1 VVILDSQSLKTTE
14 RGGTR
19 GFDGHKRVKGRKR
32 HLLVDTLG
40 MVVARWV
47 EAANVSDRRVG
58 ARLLA
63 GLQSGFPWIRTVM
76 ADAGYKSRK
85 LACELKRRHGW
96 RLHITKRRQRAFKV
110 VGLTWIVE
118 RTFAWLARNRR
129 LSKDYELKVQ
139 TSEAFIDLA
148 AIRLM
153 LKRLGPEIKLLKH
166 PLRHSEASN
175 PETNVDLRETARLF
189 LLFGKSAAMLLQ
201 PVFGED
207 PGPGQVCRGVRGP
220 ATYWAPAE
228 SIRPKAVFQFPEV
241 VTSSPHRG
249 LEYLEARFGFGLFRS
264 HLLDILKGCIQ
275 LPLDQI
281 QMRFVRDSFVLWL
294 LRHACISP

>member
-1 VVILDSQSLKTTE
+1 MAPATPLCSRARAPFTITFVPGKRRASWPNCNGRFMSRRASSRGRLPCPSVVILDSQSVQTTE
-14 RGGTR
+14 RGGAR

-40 MVVARWV
+40 MVVARRV

-58 ARLLA
+58 ARLLG
-63 GLQSGFPWIRTVM
+63 GLQSGFPSIRTVM
-76 ADAGYKSRK
+76 ADAGYESSK

-96 RLHITKRRQRAFKV
+96 RLHITKRRRRAFKV

-153 LKRLGPEIKLLKH
+153 LKRL
-166 PLRHSEASN
+166 
-175 PETNVDLRETARLF
+175 
-189 LLFGKSAAMLLQ
+189 
-201 PVFGED
+201 
-207 PGPGQVCRGVRGP
+207 
-220 ATYWAPAE
+220 AP
-228 SIRPKAVFQFPEV
+228 R
-241 VTSSPHRG
+241 
-249 LEYLEARFGFGLFRS
+249 
-264 HLLDILKGCIQ
+264 
-275 LPLDQI
+275 
-281 QMRFVRDSFVLWL
+281 
-294 LRHACISP
+294 

>member
-1 VVILDSQSLKTTE
+1 MIALGAPCCLTAREKNRLAAATSRRLLKRVFEKLTLPLRSRAHLRLRELWTTE

-40 MVVARWV
+40 MVVARRV

-63 GLQSGFPWIRTVM
+63 GLQSGLPSIRTVM
-76 ADAGYKSRK
+76 ADAGYESGK
-85 LACELKRRHGW
+85 LACELKRCHGW

-139 TSEAFIDLA
+139 TSEVFIDLA

-153 LKRLGPEIKLLKH
+153 LKRL
-166 PLRHSEASN
+166 
-175 PETNVDLRETARLF
+175 
-189 LLFGKSAAMLLQ
+189 
-201 PVFGED
+201 
-207 PGPGQVCRGVRGP
+207 
-220 ATYWAPAE
+220 AP
-228 SIRPKAVFQFPEV
+228 R
-241 VTSSPHRG
+241 
-249 LEYLEARFGFGLFRS
+249 
-264 HLLDILKGCIQ
+264 
-275 LPLDQI
+275 
-281 QMRFVRDSFVLWL
+281 
-294 LRHACISP
+294 